1 MLNKAVDVMFYVSLV
16 LVSVIAALIS
26 GPLYPYVDLLRPVL
40 VVSYIVFMLTGFI
53 VIAKRD

>member
-1 MLNKAVDVMFYVSLV
+1 MLNKAIDVMFYVSLV

-40 VVSYIVFMLTGFI
+40 VVSYVVFMLTGFI

>member
-16 LVSVIAALIS
+16 LVSVITALIS

-40 VVSYIVFMLTGFI
+40 VVSYIVFMLAGFI

>member
-1 MLNKAVDVMFYVSLV
+1 MLNKAIDVMFYVSLV

-40 VVSYIVFMLTGFI
+40 VASYAVFMLAGFI